1 MPWDPVTLNDGRSM
15 PSIAYGTWTLGNG
28 QGVVDQVEQALNVG
42 FSHIDT
48 AQAYQNEAEAGQ
60 AFKES
65 GLARNDVF
73 ITTKWS
79 GRDGLDIQTSIHNS
93 LKHLGVDYVDL
104 YLIHSPRLAQPD
116 ISTVWAQME
125 KVKADGLA
133 KSIGIS
139 NFDAVQTA
147 ELLAHA
153 KVKPVVNQILFHPY
167 VYVRQAPVVAAA
179 KAAGIVI
186 EAYSL
191 LMYVAFSASRPITHQ
206 PGGPLDKPLA
216 RIGARLGATAD
227 QVLMAWAIS
236 KGVVVVTTS
245 SKESRLK
252 GYLSAAD
259 LELTTQDIADIDAAG
274 AIGQRRMSARVFVQR
289 AVVVALVG
297 AAALGVCGYLGV
309 EVF

>member
-28 QGVVDQVEQALNVG
+28 QGVVDQVDQALNVG

-93 LKHLGVDYVDL
+93 LKNLGVDYVDL

-116 ISTVWAQME
+116 IPTVWAQME
-125 KVKADGLA
+125 KVKADGFA

-139 NFDAVQTA
+139 NFDAAQTA

-167 VYVRQAPVVAAA
+167 VHVRQAPVVAAS

-191 LMYVAFSASRPITHQ
+191 LIPITHL

-274 AIGQRRMSARVFVQR
+274 AIGQRRMSARVFLQR

-297 AAALGVCGYLGV
+297 AAALGVCGYLGID
-309 EVF
+309 VF